1 METEKE
7 KRKRAR
13 SLGIGDPL
21 LTFCTGCGSVVHLD
35 QLEVLDI
42 YDGLKSRT
50 IICGGCGHSYDIADG
65 IDYYSDRRLKTNIR
79 VIDNAIDKVK
89 KLGGYY
95 YNPNDLAVELKAT
108 DDQDE
113 RVGVMAQEVMEV
125 LPHAVK
131 DAPFDRTGTYKTVQ
145 YEKLVPLLI
154 QAIKEQQTQIE
165 ELKTLIHGLTE

>member
-1 METEKE
+1 MYGVGYAYNGFTNAFGPANLWSFYVVGAGTVGVTLGSDGSGYF
-7 KRKRAR
+7 RA
-13 SLGIGDPL
+13 D
-21 LTFCTGCGSVVHLD
+21 V
-35 QLEVLDI
+35 
-42 YDGLKSRT
+42 
-50 IICGGCGHSYDIADG
+50 IA
-65 IDYYSDRRLKTNIR
+65 YYSDRRLKTNIR
-79 VIDNAIDKVK
+79 EIDNAIDKVM

-108 DDQDE
+108 NNQDE

-165 ELKTLIHGLTE
+165 ELKTIINGITR